1 MNLKIN
7 GPIVSNDDKW
17 IYEIFDI
24 EAFSPRDLDNYLDNI
39 TSGEE
44 IDIEINSPGGYVTAG
59 SEIYTAL
66 MQHKGPV
73 NILITGV
80 AASMASVIAM
90 AGTTVTMSPTAQ
102 IMIHNVSAYGS
113 GDYRDF
119 AHISE
124 TLKKLNKSIMNAYQI
139 KTGKNE
145 KEILELMDKETW
157 MEANEAKNQGF
168 VDKILQKEYQLEM
181 VASYG
186 DDFLIDKN
194 IIKSFKK
201 ERELLNLLELKGDV
215 KWI

>member
-1 MNLKIN
+1 MTLKIS

-24 EAFSPRDLDNYLDNI
+24 EAFSPRDLNNYLDD
-39 TSGEE
+39 TSPGEE
-44 IDIEINSPGGYVTAG
+44 LDIEINSPGGYVTAG

-66 MQHKGPV
+66 MQRKGPV

-102 IMIHNVSAYGS
+102 IMIHNVSTYGS

-139 KTGKNE
+139 KTGKSE
-145 KEILELMDKETW
+145 REILELMDKETW

-168 VDKILQKEYQLEM
+168 VDKILQKEYRLEM

-215 KWI
+215 K

>member
-1 MNLKIN
+1 MTLKIN

-24 EAFSPRDLDNYLDNI
+24 EAFSPRDLNNYLDNI

-44 IDIEINSPGGYVTAG
+44 IDIEINSPGGYVTVG

-90 AGTTVTMSPTAQ
+90 AGTTITMSPTAQ
-102 IMIHNVSAYGS
+102 IMIHNVSTYGS

-139 KTGKNE
+139 KTGKSE

-201 ERELLNLLELKGDV
+201 ERELLNLLELEGDV
-215 KWI
+215 K

>member
-1 MNLKIN
+1 MTLKIN

-24 EAFSPRDLDNYLDNI
+24 EAFSPRDLNNYLDNI
-39 TSGEE
+39 RSGEE
-44 IDIEINSPGGYVTAG
+44 IDIEINSPGGYVIAG

-90 AGTTVTMSPTAQ
+90 AGTTVTISPTAQ
-102 IMIHNVSAYGS
+102 IMIHNVSTYGS

-119 AHISE
+119 ANISE

-139 KTGKNE
+139 KTGKSE

-215 KWI
+215 K

>member
-1 MNLKIN
+1 MTLKIN

-24 EAFSPRDLDNYLDNI
+24 EAFSPRDLNNYLDNI

-44 IDIEINSPGGYVTAG
+44 IDIEINSPGGYVTVG

-102 IMIHNVSAYGS
+102 IMIHNVSTYGS

-139 KTGKNE
+139 KTGKSE

-215 KWI
+215 K

>member
-1 MNLKIN
+1 
-7 GPIVSNDDKW
+7 
-17 IYEIFDI
+17 
-24 EAFSPRDLDNYLDNI
+24 
-39 TSGEE
+39 
-44 IDIEINSPGGYVTAG
+44 
-59 SEIYTAL
+59 
-66 MQHKGPV
+66 
-73 NILITGV
+73 
-80 AASMASVIAM
+80 M

-102 IMIHNVSAYGS
+102 IMIHNVSTYGS

-139 KTGKNE
+139 KTGKSE

-201 ERELLNLLELKGDV
+201 ERELLNLLELEGDV
-215 KWI
+215 K